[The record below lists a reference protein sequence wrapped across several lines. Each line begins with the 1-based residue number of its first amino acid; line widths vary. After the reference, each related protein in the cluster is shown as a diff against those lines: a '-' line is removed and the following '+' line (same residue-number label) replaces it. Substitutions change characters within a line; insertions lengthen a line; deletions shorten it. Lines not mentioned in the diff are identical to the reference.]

1 MRWSSAEGPS
11 LTLVSK
17 PETLLTTK
25 LVILLTLS
33 GLATRLI
40 SISCPCLYIPTK
52 DSLNRFLISSL
63 LSTTF
68 L

>member
-1 MRWSSAEGPS
+1 MLDTTNCSAFNSPGTLKAIMRWSSAEGPS

-40 SISCPCLYIPTK
+40 SISCPCL
-52 DSLNRFLISSL
+52 
-63 LSTTF
+63 
-68 L
+68 